1 MKGRD
6 EMTKVLYITAHP
18 LDDTQSYSMAAGK
31 AFIETY
37 KEVNPTHEIVHID
50 LYKENIPQID
60 ADVLSGWGKLQSG
73 KGFEELSSEEKA
85 KVGRLSELCE
95 QFISADK
102 YVFVTPM
109 WNFSFPPVMKAYI
122 DAVAV
127 AGKTFKY
134 TEQGPVSL
142 LTDKKALHIQAR
154 GGFYSEGPAA
164 EMEMGHRYLNA
175 VMQFFGVPSFEGLFV
190 EGHAAM
196 PDKAQEIKENAIA
209 RAKDLAHTF

>member
-1 MKGRD
+1 
-6 EMTKVLYITAHP
+6 MTKVLYITAHP
-18 LDDTQSYSMAAGK
+18 LDDTQSYSMAVGK

-37 KEVNPTHEIVHID
+37 KEVNPDHEIVHID
-50 LYKENIPQID
+50 LYKEYIPQID

-102 YVFVTPM
+102 YIFVTPL

-122 DAVAV
+122 DAVAA

-134 TEQGPVSL
+134 TEQGPVGL

-164 EMEMGHRYLNA
+164 EMEMGHRYLS
-175 VMQFFGVPSFEGLFV
+175 VMMQFFGVPSFEGLFV

-209 RAKDLAHTF
+209 RAKELARTF

>member
-1 MKGRD
+1 MA
-6 EMTKVLYITAHP
+6 KVLYITAHP
-18 LDDTQSYSMAAGK
+18 HDDTQSYSMAVGK

-37 KEVNPTHEIVHID
+37 KEVHPDHEVVHLD
-50 LYKENIPQID
+50 LYKEYIPQID
-60 ADVLSGWGKLQSG
+60 VDVFNGWGKLKSG
-73 KGFEELSSEEKA
+73 KSFEELSSEEKA

-95 QFISADK
+95 QFIAADK
-102 YVFVTPM
+102 YVFVTPL
-109 WNFSFPPVMKAYI
+109 WNFSFPPVMKAYM

-134 TEQGPVSL
+134 TEQGPVGL

-154 GGFYSEGPAA
+154 GGIYSEGPAA
-164 EMEMGHRYLNA
+164 QMEMGHRYLS
-175 VMQFFGVPSFEGLFV
+175 VMMQFFGVPSFEGLFV

-196 PDKAQEIKENAIA
+196 PEKAEEIKEKAIS

>member
-1 MKGRD
+1 MA
-6 EMTKVLYITAHP
+6 KVLYITAHP
-18 LDDTQSYSMAAGK
+18 HDDTQSYSMAVGK

-37 KEVNPTHEIVHID
+37 KKVHPDHEVVHLD
-50 LYKENIPQID
+50 LYKEYIPQID
-60 ADVLSGWGKLQSG
+60 VDVFNGWGKLKSG
-73 KGFEELSSEEKA
+73 KSFEELSSEEKA

-95 QFISADK
+95 QFIAADK
-102 YVFVTPM
+102 YVFVTPL
-109 WNFSFPPVMKAYI
+109 WNFSFPPVMKAYM

-134 TEQGPVSL
+134 TEQGPVGL

-154 GGFYSEGPAA
+154 GGIYSEGPAA
-164 EMEMGHRYLNA
+164 QMEMGHRYLS
-175 VMQFFGVPSFEGLFV
+175 VMMQFFGVPSFEGLFV

-196 PDKAQEIKENAIA
+196 PEQAEEIKEKAIS